1 MAEDAGS
8 GGFGF
13 VSPGGVITMENRSH
27 PRFPIRVPL
36 YVSVEGRVFK
46 KKLRLRSRDISAG
59 GLSFTTRQKLPI
71 DARSKVIIGKLGDF
85 LESAHIEGMVVYL
98 RKDREMKQYAV
109 GVEFTRFVDV
119 EQDALAARLRE
130 WESLS
135 RSVTPEASSVS
146 GS

>member
-1 MAEDAGS
+1 
-8 GGFGF
+8 
-13 VSPGGVITMENRSH
+13 MENRIH

-36 YVSVEGRVFK
+36 YINVEGRVFK
-46 KKLRLRSRDISAG
+46 KRLRLHSRDISAG
-59 GLSFTTRQKLPI
+59 GLSFTTRQRIPI

-85 LESAHIEGMVVYL
+85 LEVAHIEGMVVYV

-119 EQDALAARLRE
+119 EPDALAARLKE

-135 RSVTPEASSVS
+135 ANVTSEAPSVRS
-146 GS
+146 

>member
-1 MAEDAGS
+1 MAEDPLGGS
-8 GGFGF
+8 GL
-13 VSPGGVITMENRSH
+13 VSRSSAMTMENRIH

-36 YVSVEGRVFK
+36 YINVEGRVFK
-46 KKLRLRSRDISAG
+46 KRLRLHSRDISAG
-59 GLSFTTRQKLPI
+59 GLSFTTRQRIPI

-85 LESAHIEGMVVYL
+85 LELAHIEGMVVYV

-119 EQDALAARLRE
+119 EPDALAARLKE

-135 RSVTPEASSVS
+135 ANVTSEAPSVRS
-146 GS
+146 

>member
-1 MAEDAGS
+1 M
-8 GGFGF
+8 
-13 VSPGGVITMENRSH
+13 TKENRAH
-27 PRFPIRVPL
+27 PRLPIRVPV
-36 YVSVEGRVFK
+36 YISVEGRVFK
-46 KKLRLRSRDISAG
+46 KKLRLQSKDISAG

-98 RKDREMKQYAV
+98 RKNREMKQYAV

-119 EQDALAARLRE
+119 EQEALAARLKE
-130 WESLS
+130 WESHS
-135 RSVTPEASSVS
+135 AAVTSEASSVS

>member
-1 MAEDAGS
+1 M
-8 GGFGF
+8 
-13 VSPGGVITMENRSH
+13 TMENRIH

-36 YVSVEGRVFK
+36 YINVEGRVFK
-46 KKLRLRSRDISAG
+46 KKLRLHSRDISAG

-71 DARSKVIIGKLGDF
+71 DARSKVIIGKIGDF

-119 EQDALAARLRE
+119 EQETLAARLKE
-130 WESLS
+130 WESHAAAAM
-135 RSVTPEASSVS
+135 PEASSVS
-146 GS
+146 ES

>member
-1 MAEDAGS
+1 
-8 GGFGF
+8 
-13 VSPGGVITMENRSH
+13 MENRVH

-36 YVSVEGRVFK
+36 FINVEGRVFK
-46 KKLRLRSRDISAG
+46 KKLRLHSRDISAG

-71 DARSKVIIGKLGDF
+71 DARSKVIIGRIGDF

-98 RKDREMKQYAV
+98 RRDREAKQYAV

-119 EQDALAARLRE
+119 EQEALSARLKE

-135 RSVTPEASSVS
+135 SSAAPETPSVS

>member
-1 MAEDAGS
+1 M
-8 GGFGF
+8 
-13 VSPGGVITMENRSH
+13 TRENRIH

-36 YVSVEGRVFK
+36 YINVEGRVFK
-46 KKLRLRSRDISAG
+46 KKLRLHSRDISAG

-85 LESAHIEGMVVYL
+85 IESAHIEGMVVYL
-98 RKDREMKQYAV
+98 RKDRELKQYTV

-119 EQDALAARLRE
+119 EQEALAARLKE

-135 RSVTPEASSVS
+135 AAAAPEASSVS

>member
-1 MAEDAGS
+1 
-8 GGFGF
+8 
-13 VSPGGVITMENRSH
+13 MENRIH

-36 YVSVEGRVFK
+36 FINVEGRVFK
-46 KKLRLRSRDISAG
+46 KKLRLHSRDISAG
-59 GLSFTTRQKLPI
+59 GLSFTTRQKLAI
-71 DARSKVIIGKLGDF
+71 DARSKVIIGKIGDF

-98 RKDREMKQYAV
+98 RRDREAKQYAV

-119 EQDALAARLRE
+119 EQEALSARLKE

-135 RSVTPEASSVS
+135 SSVAPETPSVS

>member
-1 MAEDAGS
+1 M
-8 GGFGF
+8 
-13 VSPGGVITMENRSH
+13 TTENRVH

-36 YVSVEGRVFK
+36 YINVEGRVFK
-46 KKLRLRSRDISAG
+46 KKLRLHSRDISAG

-85 LESAHIEGMVVYL
+85 LQSAHIEGLVVYL
-98 RKDREMKQYAV
+98 RRDKELNQYAV

-119 EQDALAARLRE
+119 EQQALAARLKE
-130 WESLS
+130 WEAQTASAAA
-135 RSVTPEASSVS
+135 EASSVG

>member
-1 MAEDAGS
+1 
-8 GGFGF
+8 
-13 VSPGGVITMENRSH
+13 MENRIH

-36 YVSVEGRVFK
+36 FINVEGRVFK
-46 KKLRLRSRDISAG
+46 KKLRLHSRDISAG

-71 DARSKVIIGKLGDF
+71 DARSKVIIGKIGDF

-98 RKDREMKQYAV
+98 RRDREAKQYAV

-119 EQDALAARLRE
+119 EQEALSARLKE

-135 RSVTPEASSVS
+135 SSVAPETPSVS

>member
-1 MAEDAGS
+1 M
-8 GGFGF
+8 
-13 VSPGGVITMENRSH
+13 TMENRIH

-36 YVSVEGRVFK
+36 YINVEGRVFK
-46 KKLRLRSRDISAG
+46 KRLRLHSRDISAG
-59 GLSFTTRQKLPI
+59 GLSFTTRQRIPI

-85 LESAHIEGMVVYL
+85 LELAHIEGMVVYV

-119 EQDALAARLRE
+119 EPDALAARLKE

-135 RSVTPEASSVS
+135 ANVTSEAPSVRS
-146 GS
+146 

>member
-1 MAEDAGS
+1 M
-8 GGFGF
+8 
-13 VSPGGVITMENRSH
+13 TRENRIH

-36 YVSVEGRVFK
+36 YINVEGRVFK
-46 KKLRLRSRDISAG
+46 KKLRLHSRDLSAG

-85 LESAHIEGMVVYL
+85 IESAHIEGMVVYL
-98 RKDREMKQYAV
+98 RKDRELKQYTV

-119 EQDALAARLRE
+119 EQEVLAARLKE

-135 RSVTPEASSVS
+135 AAAAPQNSSVS